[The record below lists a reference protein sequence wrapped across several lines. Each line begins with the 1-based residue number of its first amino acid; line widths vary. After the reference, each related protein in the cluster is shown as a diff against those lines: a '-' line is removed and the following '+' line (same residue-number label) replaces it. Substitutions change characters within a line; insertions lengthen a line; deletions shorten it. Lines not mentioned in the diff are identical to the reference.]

1 MMDDMEA
8 GKVNC
13 IVTKDLSRFGR
24 EHVMMDYYLEF
35 LFPEKRVRYNRR
47 CGRMRTQKKGFPILS
62 RSKTCSMSGLR
73 KIRAAR

>member
-35 LFPEKRVRYNRR
+35 LFPEKRVRYIAVR
-47 CGRMRTQKKGFPILS
+47 RMRTQRKGFLILS
-62 RSKTCSMSGLR
+62 RSKTCS
-73 KIRAAR
+73 

>member
-1 MMDDMEA
+1 MMDDVEA

-35 LFPEKRVRYNRR
+35 LFPENGCAISPLR
-47 CGRMRTQKKGFPILS
+47 RMRTQKKGFPILS
-62 RSKTCSMSGLR
+62 HSKPVQ
-73 KIRAAR
+73 